1 MNKKPQSSPTV
12 KKTKATAKKAT
23 AKKATAKATAKKA
36 TATATA
42 TATTTA
48 KKTPAP
54 AKGTTAKGLKT
65 AKTTADVDAF
75 LAGFPDR
82 QEDLRC
88 LEALMRTIAQA
99 PAAMW
104 GTSIVGFGGHPYTNA
119 AGKTASWPVLSFS
132 PRAQNIT
139 IYIMSGF
146 DEHDELLGRLGP
158 HKVGKACLYIRRL
171 ADIDVDVL
179 TTLLR
184 RQAQHRPNTLTP

>member
-1 MNKKPQSSPTV
+1 M
-12 KKTKATAKKAT
+12 KKTTTKKTTTAKKTAAKKTAAKKTT
-23 AKKATAKATAKKA
+23 AKKTTAKK
-36 TATATA
+36 
-42 TATTTA
+42 TA

-54 AKGTTAKGLKT
+54 VEGTASKGPKT

-75 LAGFPDR
+75 LNGFPDR
-82 QEDLRC
+82 QEDLRR
-88 LEALMRTIAQA
+88 LEALMSTIAQA

-104 GTSIVGFGGHPYTNA
+104 GSSIVGFGGHPYINA

-146 DEHDELLGRLGP
+146 DEHDELLARLGP

-184 RQAQHRPNTLTP
+184 RQAQHRPNTLPS